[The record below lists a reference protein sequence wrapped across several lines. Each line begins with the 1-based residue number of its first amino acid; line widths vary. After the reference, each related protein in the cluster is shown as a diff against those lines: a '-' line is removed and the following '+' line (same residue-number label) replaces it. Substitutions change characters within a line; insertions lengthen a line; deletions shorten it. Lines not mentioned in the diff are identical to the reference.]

1 MASFSAYFMRLA
13 DRCIG
18 AARRSFDL
26 DAVAEFRKLAGEL
39 IRKAEELEHI
49 GTSVAV
55 TSKVAKRKHR
65 AVSFTKASAESAS
78 NTRLTRDGRRGVI
91 HARCTRRPAPL
102 SQAVQTSPAS
112 RRRR

>member
-65 AVSFTKASAESAS
+65 AVSFTKASAESGIEHAADAWWAS
-78 NTRLTRDGRRGVI
+78 WY
-91 HARCTRRPAPL
+91 RPRSLHTAL
-102 SQAVQTSPAS
+102 SAIVPSRTSPVS